1 MSLKDRIVED
11 LNTAGRGPKCA
22 VTVTLDAMSATDA
35 DELREVLE
43 DVTIPVATLNRALAA
58 EGYKV
63 STGTLSR
70 HRKRMCN
77 CA

>member
-1 MSLKDRIVED
+1 MSLKDRIAED

-22 VTVTLDAMSATDA
+22 VTTTLAAMSPSDA
-35 DELREVLE
+35 SEFREVLG
-43 DVTIPVATLNRALAA
+43 DVTVPVATLNRALAA

-63 STGTLSR
+63 SCGTLSR